1 MPPRDVLKCGA
12 AGKSLGDKRERAG
25 PEREASAAP
34 SGGEEGQLLGPLPE
48 ITHRLFPR
56 RNPHVT
62 EKSTLKKE
70 LSEGRVIAFQV
81 RPDASKRNIKEA
93 VEQIFDVKVEKVR
106 TANFIGKI
114 KRQGR
119 TKGRRP
125 SWKKA
130 YVTLKRGQKPI
141 EFFEGV

>member
-1 MPPRDVLKCGA
+1 MSTLHDILRY
-12 AGKSLGDKRERAG
+12 
-25 PEREASAAP
+25 
-34 SGGEEGQLLGPLPE
+34 
-48 ITHRLFPR
+48 
-56 RNPHVT
+56 PHVT

-81 RPDASKRNIKEA
+81 RPDATKHNIKEA
-93 VEQIFDVKVEKVR
+93 VEQIFEVKVEKVR

-119 TKGRRP
+119 NKGRRP
-125 SWKKA
+125 GWKKA
-130 YVTLKRGQKPI
+130 YVTLKPGQKPI

>member
-1 MPPRDVLKCGA
+1 MS
-12 AGKSLGDKRERAG
+12 SLHDILRY
-25 PEREASAAP
+25 
-34 SGGEEGQLLGPLPE
+34 
-48 ITHRLFPR
+48 
-56 RNPHVT
+56 PHVT
-62 EKSTLKKE
+62 EKTTLKKE

-93 VEQIFDVKVEKVR
+93 VEQIFDVEVEKVR

-119 TKGRRP
+119 NKGRRP
-125 SWKKA
+125 GWKKA
-130 YVTLKRGQKPI
+130 YVTLKPGQKPI

>member
-1 MPPRDVLKCGA
+1 MSTLHDILRY
-12 AGKSLGDKRERAG
+12 
-25 PEREASAAP
+25 
-34 SGGEEGQLLGPLPE
+34 
-48 ITHRLFPR
+48 
-56 RNPHVT
+56 PHVT

-93 VEQIFDVKVEKVR
+93 VEKIFDVKVEKVR

-119 TKGRRP
+119 NKGRRP

-130 YVTLKRGQKPI
+130 YVTLKPGQKPI

>member
-1 MPPRDVLKCGA
+1 MS
-12 AGKSLGDKRERAG
+12 SLHDILRY
-25 PEREASAAP
+25 
-34 SGGEEGQLLGPLPE
+34 
-48 ITHRLFPR
+48 
-56 RNPHVT
+56 PHVT

-81 RPDASKRNIKEA
+81 RPDACKRNIKEA

>member
-1 MPPRDVLKCGA
+1 MSTVHDILRY
-12 AGKSLGDKRERAG
+12 
-25 PEREASAAP
+25 
-34 SGGEEGQLLGPLPE
+34 
-48 ITHRLFPR
+48 
-56 RNPHVT
+56 PHVT

-70 LSEGRVIAFQV
+70 LSEGRVIAFRV
-81 RPDASKRNIKEA
+81 RPDANKRNIKEA

-119 TKGRRP
+119 NKGRRP

-130 YVTLKRGQKPI
+130 YVTLKPGQKPI

>member
-1 MPPRDVLKCGA
+1 MSTLYDILRY
-12 AGKSLGDKRERAG
+12 
-25 PEREASAAP
+25 
-34 SGGEEGQLLGPLPE
+34 
-48 ITHRLFPR
+48 
-56 RNPHVT
+56 PHVT

-81 RPDASKRNIKEA
+81 RKDASKHNIKEA
-93 VEQIFDVKVEKVR
+93 VEHIFEVQVEKVR

-119 TKGRRP
+119 NKGRRP
-125 SWKKA
+125 GWKKA
-130 YVTLKRGQKPI
+130 YVTLKPGQKSI

>member
-1 MPPRDVLKCGA
+1 MSTLHDILRY
-12 AGKSLGDKRERAG
+12 
-25 PEREASAAP
+25 
-34 SGGEEGQLLGPLPE
+34 
-48 ITHRLFPR
+48 
-56 RNPHVT
+56 PHVT

-70 LSEGRVIAFQV
+70 LSEGRVIAFRV

-93 VEQIFDVKVEKVR
+93 VEKIFDVKVEKVR

-119 TKGRRP
+119 NKGRRP

-130 YVTLKRGQKPI
+130 YVTLKPGQKPI

>member
-1 MPPRDVLKCGA
+1 MS
-12 AGKSLGDKRERAG
+12 SLHDILRY
-25 PEREASAAP
+25 
-34 SGGEEGQLLGPLPE
+34 
-48 ITHRLFPR
+48 
-56 RNPHVT
+56 PHVT

-106 TANFIGKI
+106 TANFIGKM

-119 TKGRRP
+119 SKGRRP
-125 SWKKA
+125 GWKKA
-130 YVTLKRGQKPI
+130 YVTLKPGQKPI

>member
-1 MPPRDVLKCGA
+1 MS
-12 AGKSLGDKRERAG
+12 SLHDILRY
-25 PEREASAAP
+25 
-34 SGGEEGQLLGPLPE
+34 
-48 ITHRLFPR
+48 
-56 RNPHVT
+56 PHVT
-62 EKSTLKKE
+62 EKTTLKKE

-81 RPDASKRNIKEA
+81 RPDASKRTIKEA

-119 TKGRRP
+119 NKGRRP
-125 SWKKA
+125 GWKKA
-130 YVTLKRGQKPI
+130 YVTLKPGQKPI

>member
-1 MPPRDVLKCGA
+1 MS
-12 AGKSLGDKRERAG
+12 SLHDILRY
-25 PEREASAAP
+25 
-34 SGGEEGQLLGPLPE
+34 
-48 ITHRLFPR
+48 
-56 RNPHVT
+56 PHVT
-62 EKSTLKKE
+62 EKTTLKKE

-81 RPDASKRNIKEA
+81 RPDASKRSIKEA

-119 TKGRRP
+119 NKGRRP
-125 SWKKA
+125 GWKKA
-130 YVTLKRGQKPI
+130 YVTLKPGQKPI

>member
-1 MPPRDVLKCGA
+1 MS
-12 AGKSLGDKRERAG
+12 SLHDILRY
-25 PEREASAAP
+25 
-34 SGGEEGQLLGPLPE
+34 
-48 ITHRLFPR
+48 
-56 RNPHVT
+56 PHVT

-81 RPDASKRNIKEA
+81 RPEASKRNIKEA

-119 TKGRRP
+119 NKGRRP

-130 YVTLKRGQKPI
+130 YVTLKPGQKPI

>member
-1 MPPRDVLKCGA
+1 MS
-12 AGKSLGDKRERAG
+12 SLHDILRY
-25 PEREASAAP
+25 
-34 SGGEEGQLLGPLPE
+34 
-48 ITHRLFPR
+48 
-56 RNPHVT
+56 PHVT

-81 RPDASKRNIKEA
+81 RPDATKRNIKEA

-119 TKGRRP
+119 NKGRRP

-130 YVTLKRGQKPI
+130 YVTLKPGQKPI

>member
-1 MPPRDVLKCGA
+1 MS
-12 AGKSLGDKRERAG
+12 SLYDILRY
-25 PEREASAAP
+25 
-34 SGGEEGQLLGPLPE
+34 
-48 ITHRLFPR
+48 
-56 RNPHVT
+56 PHVT

-81 RPDASKRNIKEA
+81 RKDASKHNIKEA
-93 VEQIFDVKVEKVR
+93 VEHIFEVQVEKVR

-119 TKGRRP
+119 SKGRRP
-125 SWKKA
+125 GWKKA
-130 YVTLKRGQKPI
+130 YVTLKPGQKSI

>member
-1 MPPRDVLKCGA
+1 MS
-12 AGKSLGDKRERAG
+12 SLH
-25 PEREASAAP
+25 
-34 SGGEEGQLLGPLPE
+34 E
-48 ITHRLFPR
+48 ILRY
-56 RNPHVT
+56 PHVT

-81 RPDASKRNIKEA
+81 RPNASKRNIKEA

-106 TANFIGKI
+106 TANFIGKM

-119 TKGRRP
+119 SKGRRP
-125 SWKKA
+125 GWKKA
-130 YVTLKRGQKPI
+130 YVTLKPGQKPI

>member
-1 MPPRDVLKCGA
+1 MS
-12 AGKSLGDKRERAG
+12 SLHDILRY
-25 PEREASAAP
+25 
-34 SGGEEGQLLGPLPE
+34 
-48 ITHRLFPR
+48 
-56 RNPHVT
+56 PHVT

-81 RPDASKRNIKEA
+81 RPDATKRNIKEA
-93 VEQIFDVKVEKVR
+93 VEQIFEVKVEKVR

-114 KRQGR
+114 KRHGR
-119 TKGRRP
+119 NKGRRP

-130 YVTLKRGQKPI
+130 YVTLKPGQKPI

>member
-1 MPPRDVLKCGA
+1 MS
-12 AGKSLGDKRERAG
+12 SLYDILRY
-25 PEREASAAP
+25 
-34 SGGEEGQLLGPLPE
+34 
-48 ITHRLFPR
+48 
-56 RNPHVT
+56 PHVT
-62 EKSTLKKE
+62 EKTTLKKE

-114 KRQGR
+114 KRQR
-119 TKGRRP
+119 RNKGRRP
-125 SWKKA
+125 GWKKA
-130 YVTLKRGQKPI
+130 YVTLKPGQKPI

>member
-1 MPPRDVLKCGA
+1 MTNLHDILRY
-12 AGKSLGDKRERAG
+12 
-25 PEREASAAP
+25 
-34 SGGEEGQLLGPLPE
+34 
-48 ITHRLFPR
+48 
-56 RNPHVT
+56 PHVT

-81 RPDASKRNIKEA
+81 RPDASKRTIKEA
-93 VEQIFDVKVEKVR
+93 VEQIFEVQVEKVR

-119 TKGRRP
+119 SKGRRP

-130 YVTLKRGQKPI
+130 YVTLKPGQKPI